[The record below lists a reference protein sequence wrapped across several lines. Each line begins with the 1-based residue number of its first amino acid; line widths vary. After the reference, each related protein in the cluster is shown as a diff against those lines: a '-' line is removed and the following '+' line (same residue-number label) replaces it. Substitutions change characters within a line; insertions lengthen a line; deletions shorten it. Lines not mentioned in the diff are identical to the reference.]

1 MMPEISPKGQLV
13 SQERPAIPFPLRQAD
28 PGGVHAQP
36 LNVNGTKG
44 LMSAII
50 HIMPGARFPSH
61 CHNDG
66 VEAHYASS
74 NNLLENSE
82 P

>member
-1 MMPEISPKGQLV
+1 MPEISPKGQLV
-13 SQERPAIPFPLRQAD
+13 SQEVLTTRQAD

-36 LNVNGTKG
+36 LNVDGTKG
-44 LMSAII
+44 LMSAIT

>member
-1 MMPEISPKGQLV
+1 MPEISPKGQLV
-13 SQERPAIPFPLRQAD
+13 SQEVLTTPFTIRQAD
-28 PGGVHAQP
+28 PGGVQAQP
-36 LNVNGTKG
+36 LNVDGTKG
-44 LMSAII
+44 LMSAIT